1 MDDFFEA
8 ADLWDADEWLPDPD
22 SEPDPDEESSSE
34 PESEELPEEESVKI
48 QVIYNYTYYQ
58 CRGWLYVTE
67 IRMSTTIYVV
77 DTEKSIL
84 GAIRELWEMAF
95 GQKAPF
101 YGCKQIK
108 RNMFS

>member
-48 QVIYNYTYYQ
+48 QVIY
-58 CRGWLYVTE
+58 
-67 IRMSTTIYVV
+67 I
-77 DTEKSIL
+77 
-84 GAIRELWEMAF
+84 
-95 GQKAPF
+95 
-101 YGCKQIK
+101 
-108 RNMFS
+108 FSV